1 MEFSSLTFIFLFL
14 PIFIISF
21 FVFSSHKKIIIL
33 LFSLFFYVL
42 SSIHYF
48 YLLIFIIIISYI
60 FAKLVKRQNGK
71 VYYSLFF
78 ILLIGFLF
86 FFKYHNLI
94 YELISDY
101 LTSYNFIYLALPFGM
116 SYYIFEAISYV
127 NDCYKG
133 RCEPHKLID
142 VACYLSFFPTIG
154 TGPIHRFNNFN
165 KYFNSKDKASFDNLA
180 EGLRRFII
188 GLSKKIIVADNLSRI
203 VTVAFSTSINLDFS
217 ISWIGILAFTM
228 QLYYDFSG
236 YSDMAIGISQMI
248 GYKLQENFNSPFSS
262 KSIKEFW
269 NRWHISLGTWFRDY
283 IYIPLGGNRVSFIR
297 WMINVMVVWIF
308 TGIWHGSTVNYFIWG
323 IFLGVSM
330 IIEKVIR
337 NHIKING
344 FIGLIYTNLI
354 FMMSMVLF
362 KCQNTTE
369 IINYFTSLFS
379 FSMPDINYIKMLD
392 IVFYMP
398 FLFISILMQFQYVKE
413 KILLFKNK
421 FKYVYDIAL
430 VILLILS
437 LFFIISGSNVAPL
450 YSEF

>member
-1 MEFSSLTFIFLFL
+1 
-14 PIFIISF
+14 
-21 FVFSSHKKIIIL
+21 
-33 LFSLFFYVL
+33 
-42 SSIHYF
+42 
-48 YLLIFIIIISYI
+48 
-60 FAKLVKRQNGK
+60 
-71 VYYSLFF
+71 
-78 ILLIGFLF
+78 
-86 FFKYHNLI
+86 
-94 YELISDY
+94 
-101 LTSYNFIYLALPFGM
+101 
-116 SYYIFEAISYV
+116 
-127 NDCYKG
+127 
-133 RCEPHKLID
+133 
-142 VACYLSFFPTIG
+142 
-154 TGPIHRFNNFN
+154 
-165 KYFNSKDKASFDNLA
+165 
-180 EGLRRFII
+180 
-188 GLSKKIIVADNLSRI
+188 
-203 VTVAFSTSINLDFS
+203 
-217 ISWIGILAFTM
+217 M

-269 NRWHISLGTWFRDY
+269 NRWHISLGAWFRDY

-379 FSMPDINYIKMLD
+379 FSMPDVNYIKMLD

-413 KILLFKNK
+413 KLLLFKNR
-421 FKYVYDIAL
+421 
-430 VILLILS
+430 
-437 LFFIISGSNVAPL
+437 L
-450 YSEF
+450 YTL

>member
-1 MEFSSLTFIFLFL
+1 
-14 PIFIISF
+14 
-21 FVFSSHKKIIIL
+21 
-33 LFSLFFYVL
+33 
-42 SSIHYF
+42 
-48 YLLIFIIIISYI
+48 
-60 FAKLVKRQNGK
+60 
-71 VYYSLFF
+71 
-78 ILLIGFLF
+78 
-86 FFKYHNLI
+86 
-94 YELISDY
+94 
-101 LTSYNFIYLALPFGM
+101 
-116 SYYIFEAISYV
+116 
-127 NDCYKG
+127 
-133 RCEPHKLID
+133 
-142 VACYLSFFPTIG
+142 
-154 TGPIHRFNNFN
+154 
-165 KYFNSKDKASFDNLA
+165 
-180 EGLRRFII
+180 
-188 GLSKKIIVADNLSRI
+188 
-203 VTVAFSTSINLDFS
+203 
-217 ISWIGILAFTM
+217 
-228 QLYYDFSG
+228 
-236 YSDMAIGISQMI
+236 MAIGISQMI

-269 NRWHISLGTWFRDY
+269 NRWHISLGAWFRDY

-379 FSMPDINYIKMLD
+379 FSMPDVNYIKMLD

-413 KILLFKNK
+413 KLLLFKNR